1 MFIRYFVELAHPRGD
16 LERALLASPKT
27 LIPSIASFADDRGQ
41 HLLAEVGFA
50 VEGHRVTKRIE
61 VEVGPPVIREG
72 RTWVLITWRAT
83 GPTGLFPMLEAELE
97 LASLG
102 THLTQL
108 SISAR
113 YEPPLGFLGRTIDR
127 ALLSRVAEATVK
139 DFLDRL
145 GHALEA
151 RLEPSQAVS

>member
-1 MFIRYFVELAHPRGD
+1 MFIRYYVELAHPWGD
-16 LERALLASPKT
+16 LERALLATPKE

-50 VEGHRVTKRIE
+50 IDGHRVTKRIE

-72 RTWVLITWRAT
+72 RTWIPITWRAT
-83 GPTGLFPMLEAELE
+83 GATGLFPVMEAELE

-102 THLTQL
+102 GRLTQL

-113 YEPPLGFLGRTIDR
+113 YQPPLGLLGRTIDR

-139 DFLDRL
+139 DFIDRL
-145 GHALEA
+145 GQALEA
-151 RLEPSQAVS
+151 RLELSQAAS